1 MNMTPKTVQDFENL
15 HFNHFNSE
23 NFLDASDF
31 SDQDVNF
38 FNSVTK
44 EHTKYFIADDK
55 TVELNSS

>member
-1 MNMTPKTVQDFENL
+1 MTPKTVQDFENL
-15 HFNHFNSE
+15 HFNPFDSE

-44 EHTKYFIADDK
+44 EHTEYFITDDK